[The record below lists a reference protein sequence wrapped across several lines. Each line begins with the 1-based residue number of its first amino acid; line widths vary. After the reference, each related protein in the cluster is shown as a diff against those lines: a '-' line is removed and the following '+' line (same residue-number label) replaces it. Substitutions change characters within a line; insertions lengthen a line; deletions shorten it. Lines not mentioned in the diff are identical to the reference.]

1 MGNTASLRRSGSRL
15 DRSASIRSGATRRR
29 ATTVV
34 GSTTVGTKKDISARF
49 RKHFEDVPHA
59 DLAQGAEVT
68 KEAARLWVTGERTI
82 DLASALKLA
91 INTPAGKYWLLSE
104 MGEFDSPQ
112 LIAKLL
118 SAIDRT

>member
-1 MGNTASLRRSGSRL
+1 MSAARAILHRSRERGHSRAQV
-15 DRSASIRSGATRRR
+15 STRRG

-34 GSTTVGTKKDISARF
+34 GATAVGTKRDISERF
-49 RKHFEDVPHA
+49 RKHFEDVPHTE
-59 DLAQGAEVT
+59 LAQGAEVT

-91 INTPAGKYWLLSE
+91 RNTRKGKYWLLSE
-104 MGEFDSPQ
+104 IGEFDSPQ

-118 SAIDRT
+118 AALDQ